1 MNRLIFRRILSERL
15 GLPLLSFR
23 ACRILENSKITEPHQ
38 VRPWL
43 LKQTTRNIRGLG
55 IRTLNEIF
63 EACGMAIPKNAPKT
77 LGNQLRAAEARIRE
91 LEAQIEGRGE

>member
-1 MNRLIFRRILSERL
+1 MDRLIFRQILSERL

-23 ACRILENSKITEPHQ
+23 ACRLLENNGITEPHE

-43 LKQTTRNIRGLG
+43 LKQATRNIRGLG
-55 IRTLNEIF
+55 IKTLNELF
-63 EACGMAIPKNAPKT
+63 EACGMALPVNAPKT
-77 LGNQLRAAEARIRE
+77 LGNQLKAAKTRIRE